1 MYDDLRRALIKNIS
15 PNTEDARTSDRFNE
29 IKVKFIYAKSK

>member
-15 PNTEDARTSDRFNE
+15 PNTEDRFNE